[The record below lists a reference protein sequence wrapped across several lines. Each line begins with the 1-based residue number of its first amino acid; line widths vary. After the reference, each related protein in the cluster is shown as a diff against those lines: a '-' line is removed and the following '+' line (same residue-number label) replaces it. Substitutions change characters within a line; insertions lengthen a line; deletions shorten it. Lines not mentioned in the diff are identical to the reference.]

1 MTTPIRTSRQSTL
14 LAPGDRVKERG
25 RVGLDV
31 VTPTSAAFQQV
42 SRYRHNPRR
51 GSVVS
56 LVTRPDRAGR
66 RCTYVNVLW
75 DGASTPSLHSLSRL
89 LAVDSQ
95 ELA

>member
-1 MTTPIRTSRQSTL
+1 MTGPIRTTRKPTA

-25 RVGLDV
+25 RIGLDV
-31 VTPTSAAFQQV
+31 VTPTSAAFEEV

-51 GSVVS
+51 GSVIS

-75 DGASTPSLHSLSRL
+75 DGYSTPSLHSLSRL

-95 ELA
+95 ELL